1 MIGSKFGPDSL
12 NMFIKA
18 DGVAE
23 YIGRKLG
30 LPADLIRSPEEQQQI
45 VQQMQQMQ
53 QAAQLEQQQQPQE

>member
-1 MIGSKFGPDSL
+1 
-12 NMFIKA
+12 MFIKA